1 MNADTAVAPFRE
13 TFGLLRVEAARR
25 ATTEDQV
32 ALVALLGSAR
42 SELVDK
48 RGGQVLALRDNAA
61 HDLPAYVETCLSS
74 QEMVVAIGTFDKV
87 PMGFGLMRTFRAADD
102 AIHAVIKELFVEPE
116 ARSVGIGEALLMF
129 MLDAAR
135 KRNALGIEALALPGD
150 RETKNFF
157 ETQGM
162 SARALVVHRWLD
174 DR

>member
-1 MNADTAVAPFRE
+1 M
-13 TFGLLRVEAARR
+13 
-25 ATTEDQV
+25 
-32 ALVALLGSAR
+32 
-42 SELVDK
+42 
-48 RGGQVLALRDNAA
+48 
-61 HDLPAYVETCLSS
+61 
-74 QEMVVAIGTFDKV
+74 
-87 PMGFGLMRTFRAADD
+87 
-102 AIHAVIKELFVEPE
+102 IKELFVEPE